1 MYAIFIKRGL
11 DVSVSF
17 LLLLISSPLF
27 ILLTVI
33 LWFDTRGKPFF
44 TQIRPGKNE
53 RLFKLL
59 KFRSMSD
66 KKDKQG
72 NLLPD
77 QLRLS
82 QFGRFIRKAS
92 LDELPQLINVL
103 KGDMS
108 LIGPRP
114 LLPQYLPFYH
124 KEERIRHLVKPGIS
138 GWAQVNGRNS
148 LGWDKRLALDVY
160 YVDHL
165 SFNLDCLILYKTIQ
179 NVFIAKDVI
188 IDDNYDFC
196 DLDKERQLEQN
207 TLLN

>member
-1 MYAIFIKRGL
+1 M
-11 DVSVSF
+11 
-17 LLLLISSPLF
+17 
-27 ILLTVI
+27 I
-33 LWFDTRGKPFF
+33 LWFDARGKPFF
-44 TQIRPGKNE
+44 TQVRPGKNE

-82 QFGRFIRKAS
+82 QFGRFIRKTS

-114 LLPQYLPFYH
+114 LLPQYLPFYR

-188 IDDNYDFC
+188 IDDSYDFC

-207 TLLN
+207 SLLN

>member
-17 LLLLISSPLF
+17 LLLLISSPVF
-27 ILLTVI
+27 ILLTVM

-66 KKDKQG
+66 KKDKRG

-82 QFGRFIRKAS
+82 QFGRFIRKTS

-114 LLPQYLPFYH
+114 LLPRYLPFYR

-179 NVFIAKDVI
+179 NVFMAKDVI

>member
-11 DVSVSF
+11 DVSVSV

-33 LWFDTRGKPFF
+33 LWFDARGKPFF

-82 QFGRFIRKAS
+82 QFGRFIRKTS

-114 LLPQYLPFYH
+114 LLPQYLPFYR

-188 IDDNYDFC
+188 IDDSYDFC

-207 TLLN
+207 SLLN